1 MPQSQ
6 SEPSHSHLIC
16 RASWCYELTEVP
28 RRVAEARL
36 VSDRAIVWNPED
48 GMYLYDH
55 GYFGQPVG
63 IRKPKSSVFEKP
75 LELSLLECA
84 YLTRENKV
92 QVLDSADDHVLGLE
106 EILTLGLEQSEKF
119 KDQFLVYAQLR
130 ECGYIVRPGL
140 KFGTDFAVYEKG
152 PGLDHAPFLVHVIPQ
167 KVGVVPLDIVRA
179 GRLATSVRK
188 RFIIATVK
196 ENGEIA
202 HYSFVWHRP

>member
-1 MPQSQ
+1 M
-6 SEPSHSHLIC
+6 HL
-16 RASWCYELTEVP
+16 Y
-28 RRVAEARL
+28 
-36 VSDRAIVWNPED
+36 NN
-48 GMYLYDH
+48 

-63 IRKPKSSVFEKP
+63 IRKPKSPVFDKP

-84 YLTRENKV
+84 YLTREKKL
-92 QVLDSADDHVLGLE
+92 QVLDSKDDCVLSLKK
-106 EILTLGLEQSEKF
+106 IINLGSKRSKDF
-119 KDQFLVYAQLR
+119 NDQFLVYAQLR
-130 ECGYIVRPGL
+130 ELGYVVRPGL

-167 KVGVVPLDIVRA
+167 KTGVVPLDIVRA

-196 ENGEIA
+196 ANGEIA

>member
-1 MPQSQ
+1 
-6 SEPSHSHLIC
+6 
-16 RASWCYELTEVP
+16 LTEETST
-28 RRVAEARL
+28 VAIARL
-36 VSDRAIVWNPED
+36 VGDRAIVWNPEH
-48 GMYLYDH
+48 GMRLYDK

-63 IRKPKSSVFEKP
+63 IRKPKTAVFDKP

-84 YLTRENKV
+84 YLTKTRRA
-92 QVLDSADDHVLGLE
+92 QVLDAKDDHALGLE
-106 EILTLGLEQSEKF
+106 EILELGQRSSEDF
-119 KDQFLVYAQLR
+119 NDRFLVYSQLR
-130 ECGYIVRPGL
+130 ELGYIVRPGL

-167 KVGVVPLDIVRA
+167 KDGVVPLDIVRA

-196 ENGEIA
+196 DNGEIA

>member
-1 MPQSQ
+1 M
-6 SEPSHSHLIC
+6 IRC
-16 RASWCYELTEVP
+16 DELTDETST
-28 RRVAEARL
+28 VAIARL
-36 VSDRAIVWNPED
+36 VGDRAIVWNPEH
-48 GMYLYDH
+48 GMPLYDK

-63 IRKPKSSVFEKP
+63 IRKPKSSVFDKP

-84 YLTRENKV
+84 YLTKTGRV
-92 QVLDSADDHVLGLE
+92 QVLGPKDDKILSLD
-106 EILTLGLEQSEKF
+106 EILERGRETSDDF
-119 KDQFLVYAQLR
+119 NDRFLVYSQLR
-130 ECGYIVRPGL
+130 ELGYVVRPGL

-196 ENGEIA
+196 DNGEIA

>member
-1 MPQSQ
+1 
-6 SEPSHSHLIC
+6 LI
-16 RASWCYELTEVP
+16 
-28 RRVAEARL
+28 AEKSTIAIARL
-36 VSDRAIVWNPED
+36 VGDRAIVWNPEQ
-48 GMYLYDH
+48 GMPLYDN
-55 GYFGQPVG
+55 GYYGQPVG
-63 IRKPKSSVFEKP
+63 IRKPKSSIFDKP

-84 YLTRENKV
+84 YLTKLEKV
-92 QVLDSADDHVLGLE
+92 QILDSKDDH
-106 EILTLGLEQSEKF
+106 ILTLDEILELGSSDSDDF
-119 KDQFLVYAQLR
+119 NDRFRVYSQLR
-130 ECGYIVRPGL
+130 ELGYIVRPGL

-167 KVGVVPLDIVRA
+167 KNGVVPLDIVRA

>member
-1 MPQSQ
+1 MTDDDSKLP
-6 SEPSHSHLIC
+6 
-16 RASWCYELTEVP
+16 
-28 RRVAEARL
+28 VAVL
-36 VSDRAIVWNPED
+36 VGDRAIVWNPED
-48 GMYLYDH
+48 GMLLYEA

-63 IRKPKSSVFEKP
+63 IRKPKSSVFDKP
-75 LELSLLECA
+75 LELSLLECT
-84 YLTRENKV
+84 YLTKKSRL
-92 QVLDSADDHVLGLE
+92 QVLDSNHQIISIDRLLELGTKISDD
-106 EILTLGLEQSEKF
+106 F
-119 KDQFLVYAQLR
+119 KDRFLVYSQLR
-130 ECGYIVRPGL
+130 DKGYIVRPGL

-167 KVGVVPLDIVRA
+167 KDGVVPLDIVRA